1 MMKIRSHI
9 LVMILTAVF
18 LAGSAILCTGFG
30 SVVRAGAKT
39 DQAKASQEI
48 EIMKVKDV
56 KVGMK
61 GIGKTVVHGF
71 EIEDFDV
78 EILGVLKNNK
88 IDDSLQISGSSFL
101 VQVSG
106 EVIEKSGGIA
116 AGMSGSPVY
125 IDGKLAGA
133 VSSGWVMADHSVG
146 LLTPIEEMTGL
157 FKYMKKEKKDGV
169 NVNDLIDRD
178 VMLFTDKSPKVASN
192 YKGVKIGA
200 GNAGN
205 IDKNE
210 YMIFEKA
217 STPLMVTGLNSRNF
231 DMLDQSVKRSGY
243 NVRLVNAENTPSF
256 NSEDF
261 TVPELKPGH
270 AIAAQLVKGDINIT
284 AIGTLTYL
292 KDNRFL
298 AFAHSFLKKGDA
310 GYFFTPANIY
320 YCFSSP
326 EMPFKIGAPGQLIG
340 SVTVDRNEGIAGL
353 LGIMPHVINVH
364 TVVRD
369 LDNKLKREFSTHVVN
384 DNAMFA
390 DLLQSILTQSIDE
403 GINRQGRGFARVT
416 YSVSG
421 RSEKN
426 GEFKINRK
434 NYFYDEADIASSSIN
449 ELMAAVRTV
458 IVNPFEKTCFY
469 DVTCEFDISAND
481 PQAALSSVSIG
492 GLSYNSGDS
501 IEISAKVE
509 PKYKKSFIENF
520 TIPVPENL
528 EDGKYI
534 LKIANAF
541 YSPELFSEPGAFVEK
556 DGDPLEMRVKK
567 QAASFHGLVE
577 KLNSSER
584 SNQLVF
590 EFCPEDA
597 SKEPLDRNLS
607 GAEGGAKNR
616 SSVHAEKNKKD
627 PNKSRDEN
635 DILKSKER
643 EGGKAKPQS
652 NMNNARMIA
661 LADKIS
667 GILQLVSS
675 LKSAISEKHPAADKE
690 NIKIYKSIEYIIE
703 PFETQFSINI
713 GNTGAFDETGETIL
727 ESGTGGL

>member
-1 MMKIRSHI
+1 MKIKLYMFVI
-9 LVMILTAVF
+9 ILTAAF
-18 LAGSAILCTGFG
+18 LAAPAYLTAGSGGILK
-30 SVVRAGAKT
+30 AGTKT
-39 DQAKASQEI
+39 PPSAASEEI
-48 EIMKVKDV
+48 ELMRIQDV

-61 GIGKTVVHGF
+61 GVGKTVVHGF

-157 FKYMKKEKKDGV
+157 FKYMKKEKKSGV

-178 VMLFTDKSPKVASN
+178 VMLFIDKSPKVAAC

-200 GNAGN
+200 ENAGN
-205 IDKNE
+205 IDEKE

-217 STPLMVTGLNSRNF
+217 STPLMVTGLNNRNF
-231 DMLDQSVKRSGY
+231 DLLNQNVKRSGY
-243 NVRLVNAENTPSF
+243 NVKLVNAESTPSF
-256 NSEDF
+256 GSDDF
-261 TVPELKPGH
+261 TVPELRAGH

-310 GYFFTPANIY
+310 SYFFTPANIY

-353 LGIMPHVINVH
+353 LGVMPHVVNVH

-369 LDNKLKREFSTHVVN
+369 LDNKLKREFSAHVVN

-403 GINRQGRGFARVT
+403 GINRQGEGFAKVA
-416 YSVSG
+416 YSVNG

-449 ELMAAVRTV
+449 ELMSTVRTV
-458 IVNPFEKTCFY
+458 IANPFEKTCFY
-469 DVTCEFDISAND
+469 DVTCEFDISADN
-481 PQAALSSVSIG
+481 PAAVVGSVSVG

-501 IEISAKVE
+501 IEISVKVE

-528 EDGKYI
+528 ENGKYN
-534 LKIANAF
+534 LKITNAF
-541 YSPELFSEPGAFVEK
+541 YSPELFIEPGAFVEK
-556 DGDPLEMRVKK
+556 EGDPLEMRMKK
-567 QAASFHGLVE
+567 QAGAFTDLVG
-577 KLNSSER
+577 KLNSTER

-590 EFCPEDA
+590 EFCPDDA
-597 SKEPLDRNLS
+597 
-607 GAEGGAKNR
+607 A
-616 SSVHAEKNKKD
+616 KD
-627 PNKSRDEN
+627 PAGQNPSAADGGGKSVKPSNLEKSKPGQNKSRDDGE
-635 DILKSKER
+635 ILKSRER
-643 EGGKAKPQS
+643 DGGRAKPQS
-652 NMNNARMIA
+652 AFNDNRLRA

-675 LKSAISEKHPAADKE
+675 LKSAISEKHPAVDKE
-690 NIKIYKSIEYIIE
+690 NIKLYKSIEYIIE
-703 PFETQFSINI
+703 PFETQFSIDI
-713 GNTGAFDETGETIL
+713 GNTAFLDETAENIL
-727 ESGTGGL
+727 ESGTGEL